1 MPRKIWVSTTSF
13 QRRGGPTIPD
23 NIRKA
28 AKLIDIAAL
37 DRPDI
42 ICLPELFGSLWVP
55 NDRAADVAEPVPGP
69 TTDMAAGK
77 ARKYGTYIIC
87 PLYEK
92 RGDLV
97 YNSAVV
103 IDRQGQVVGVYEKR
117 HPVTSSFD
125 FTQFETGVTPG
136 QELKVF
142 DLDFGRIGILICFDI
157 NWPGDWARLKE
168 MGAEVVF
175 WPSAADGG
183 FPLQS
188 FAWLHHYYVVSSVTS
203 AHAYII
209 DITGEVLLKTGIRA
223 SVGGMEIDLEKKFFH
238 TDFNAS
244 QIPAIQEKYGRDVT
258 LRVYHEEGGLTVQ
271 SNRPGLSVEDLM
283 QEFDLELTQD
293 YIARHDRA
301 EAFTRAGKTPEPQPP
316 RRVKSRFFSF

>member
-1 MPRKIWVSTTSF
+1 MPRKVWVSTTSF
-13 QRRGGPTIPD
+13 QRRGSPAVQD
-23 NIRKA
+23 NIQRA
-28 AKLIDIAAL
+28 ARMIDIAAL

-42 ICLPELFGSLWVP
+42 VCLPELFGSLWTP
-55 NDRAADVAEPVPGP
+55 HDRAAEVAEPVPGP
-69 TTDMAAGK
+69 TTDVAAGK
-77 ARKYGTYIIC
+77 ARQYGTYIIC

-92 RGDLV
+92 RGDAV

-103 IDRQGQVVGVYEKR
+103 IDRRGQIVGVYEKR

-125 FTQFETGVTPG
+125 FTQFESGVTPG

-142 DLDFGRIGILICFDI
+142 DLDFGRIGILLCFDI

-175 WPSAADGG
+175 WPSGADGG
-183 FPLQS
+183 FALQA
-188 FAWLHHYYVVSSVTS
+188 FAWLHHYYVVSAVIS
-203 AHAYII
+203 AHGYIL

-223 SVGGMEIDLEKKFFH
+223 SVGGMEIDLEKRYFH

-244 QIPAIQEKYGRDVT
+244 QVPAIREKYGRDVT
-258 LRVYHEEGGLTVQ
+258 IRMYHEEGGMTVQ
-271 SNRPGLSVEDLM
+271 SNRPGLSVQDLM
-283 QEFDLELTQD
+283 TEFDLELTTD

-301 EAFTRAGKTPEPQPP
+301 EAFARAGKAPAPQPP
-316 RRVKSRFFSF
+316 RRVKAKSFTF